1 MDLDGGSSS
10 SVSKGVQEI
19 PGRSAHGGECYFLGR
34 FSTIS
39 ERLDTASFGNAL
51 MVFLIDD
58 LYLYW
63 QRYD

>member
-10 SVSKGVQEI
+10 SVSKRVQEI
-19 PGRSAHGGECYFLGR
+19 PGRSAQHGGECYFLGR

-58 LYLYW
+58 LFLYLATI
-63 QRYD
+63 